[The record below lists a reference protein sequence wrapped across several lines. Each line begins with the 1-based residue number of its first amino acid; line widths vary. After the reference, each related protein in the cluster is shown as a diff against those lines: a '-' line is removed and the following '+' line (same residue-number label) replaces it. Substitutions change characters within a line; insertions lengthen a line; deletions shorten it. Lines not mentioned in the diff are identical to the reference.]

1 MFMNRAV
8 LACCLFVM
16 SLGLSSQARA
26 SERASTRHHHAGGS
40 THVARQPSKA
50 VPPQRSRASVAAD
63 EQRSLAAAQSDG
75 LAEARLLEIYR
86 LIGQGDLRQA
96 MTRAQ
101 NLVATHPNFQ
111 LAQLVYGDLLSSQ
124 VRQVRVLGDVPDT
137 TSRLAEPA
145 LNDLREESRM
155 RMKALRERPPAG
167 TVPSQ
172 FLQLSARNRHAIAV
186 DASRSRLYLFEN
198 NGNGLR
204 LIADYYI
211 SVGKSGIEKAV
222 EGDLRTPL
230 GVYYITNTINPRSLK
245 DYYGAG
251 ALPINYPNP
260 LDARRGKTG
269 SGIWLHGTPSDQY
282 ARPPKA
288 SDGCVV
294 MANPDLKVILG
305 TVEIRDTPVV
315 IAPSLNWIP
324 PQNLQPEASAFEAVL
339 QGWRSAKSKGD
350 LNRTLSYYASDFS
363 SEGRDLNGYA
373 QVLGKEVAKAGGREL
388 TLKEL
393 SVLRW
398 TDNNADTMVV
408 TFGEVPDGA
417 MSGPKKRQYW
427 ARQGNQWKIF
437 FEGIIG

>member
-1 MFMNRAV
+1 
-8 LACCLFVM
+8 
-16 SLGLSSQARA
+16 
-26 SERASTRHHHAGGS
+26 
-40 THVARQPSKA
+40 
-50 VPPQRSRASVAAD
+50 
-63 EQRSLAAAQSDG
+63 
-75 LAEARLLEIYR
+75 
-86 LIGQGDLRQA
+86 
-96 MTRAQ
+96 
-101 NLVATHPNFQ
+101 
-111 LAQLVYGDLLSSQ
+111 
-124 VRQVRVLGDVPDT
+124 
-137 TSRLAEPA
+137 
-145 LNDLREESRM
+145 M